1 MLNKIYKKSLNK
13 TTQIVFYPLLLLLD
27 KKKLLNLLANFRF
40 GFLHEPFSIANK
52 KISSQHKTKKLL
64 KFLYFQW
71 MFHDFFCYSS
81 SPKNSSHS
89 SALYYSRT
97 INFFPCC
104 FPKDRQNCLILLFI
118 LIILKIQFQSWF
130 ASTRF
135 SKHKYQNMLFCH
147 FLVNFAAEQTNNL
160 NRAKFNKVWKFSI
173 PFFFVAT
180 AAENSKLFQKSRELF
195 ARKAELG
202 AKSLLFDWMRIDWT
216 VLHALVSGIKYGN
229 LNWILCELLFGWGKV
244 EIKWK

>member
-1 MLNKIYKKSLNK
+1 MN
-13 TTQIVFYPLLLLLD
+13 VP
-27 KKKLLNLLANFRF
+27 
-40 GFLHEPFSIANK
+40 
-52 KISSQHKTKKLL
+52 
-64 KFLYFQW
+64 W
-71 MFHDFFCYSS
+71 FFCYSS

-173 PFFFVAT
+173 PFFFCCYCRW
-180 AAENSKLFQKSRELF
+180 KLKAISEIAWAFRQKSWARCKVTSVWLNENWLDSF
-195 ARKAELG
+195 AC
-202 AKSLLFDWMRIDWT
+202 S
-216 VLHALVSGIKYGN
+216 
-229 LNWILCELLFGWGKV
+229 C
-244 EIKWK
+244 